1 METGVRLAAAG
12 WIGLKRVRAAW
23 SPLWWAQAAVLLLLG
38 YLILFPSVVL
48 MLQSVRDAA
57 GRPTLAWYVQVYS
70 EPGNYQALVNSLI
83 LGAGSAAFATLLGTL
98 LAWIVVRTDTPC
110 RGLLEVSALVP
121 FICPP
126 FIGALAW
133 TLLGSPNSGLLNQW
147 AQALLG
153 VPRLV
158 NMYSLGGMVLVI
170 GLYTAPFVLL
180 IVGGALRSMD
190 ATMEE
195 ASMMSGA
202 GHLATGFRITLPM
215 VTPAIL
221 AGGFLAFVLALEQFG
236 VPAVLGLPARIPVL
250 TTKIWTTI
258 SEYPPQ
264 YGQGAALCMVLL
276 LLTVAGVVLQRRLLQ
291 RRRFTTVTGKGAR
304 PRLVH
309 LGALRWAA
317 LGLGLLYLL
326 AAMVLPMGALLLASL
341 RSVWTRELAWSQ
353 LTLGNYG
360 YILTEYPLSRLA
372 MVNSLLLGAGGATLG
387 ILLAATVSFL
397 TLRARLPGHR
407 TLGQMAMLPL
417 AFPGTVL
424 AYGMLRAWIQPP
436 LVLYGTMWILL
447 AAYIGRYLP
456 YGVQSTSSAL
466 AQIHPELEESSLM
479 SGASWPATFRRITLP
494 LLRSGILAG
503 WILLFV
509 SFLRELSAS
518 VLLYTPKQVVLSVAL
533 FDLWAS
539 GDIGYLA
546 ALSML
551 MIAVA
556 VAALGALR
564 WLGAGRPGLDR
575 GSA

>member
-1 METGVRLAAAG
+1 METGVRLAAPRRALY
-12 WIGLKRVRAAW
+12 WMRAAW
-23 SPLWWAQAAVLLLLG
+23 SPLWWAQAAVLLLHG
-38 YLILFPSVVL
+38 YLIVFPSVVL

-57 GRPTLAWYVQVYS
+57 GRPTLAWYLQVYS
-70 EPGNYQALVNSLI
+70 EPGNYQALVNSLT

-195 ASMMSGA
+195 ASMMAGA
-202 GHLATGFRITLPM
+202 GHLATGVRITLPM

-353 LTLGNYG
+353 LTLGNYS
-360 YILTEYPLSRLA
+360 YILTEYPLSRQA
-372 MVNSLLLGAGGATLG
+372 MLNSLLLGAGGATLG
-387 ILLAATVSFL
+387 ILIAATVSFL

-456 YGVQSTSSAL
+456 YGVQSTSSTL

-518 VLLYTPKQVVLSVAL
+518 VLLYTPRQVVLSVAL

-546 ALSML
+546 ALSVL

-564 WLGAGRPGLDR
+564 WLGAGGPGLDR
-575 GSA
+575 GST

>member
-1 METGVRLAAAG
+1 
-12 WIGLKRVRAAW
+12 
-23 SPLWWAQAAVLLLLG
+23 VLLLLA
-38 YLILFPSVVL
+38 YLVLFPSVVL
-48 MLQSVRDAA
+48 MLESVRDAA
-57 GRPTLAWYVQVYS
+57 GRWTVAWYVQVYS
-70 EPGNYQALVNSLI
+70 TGGNYQALVNSLMV
-83 LGAGSAAFATLLGTL
+83 GAGSAAFATLLGTL
-98 LAWIVVRTDTPC
+98 LAWIVTRTDTPC
-110 RGLLEVSALVP
+110 RTLLEVAALVP

-133 TLLGSPNSGLLNQW
+133 TLLGSPNTGLLNQW
-147 AQALLG
+147 ARKLSG
-153 VPRLV
+153 IERFM
-158 NMYSLGGMVLVI
+158 NIYSLGGMVLVI

-190 ATMEE
+190 ASMEE
-195 ASMMSGA
+195 ASMMAGA
-202 GHLATGFRITLPM
+202 GQAATTVLVTLPM
-215 VTPAIL
+215 VAPAIL
-221 AGGFLAFVLALEQFG
+221 AGAFLAFVLALEQFG

-264 YGQGAALCMVLL
+264 YGQGAALCVVLL
-276 LLTVAGVVLQRRLLQ
+276 LLTVVGVLLQRQLLQ
-291 RRRFTTVTGKGAR
+291 RRRFTTVTGKGAH
-304 PRLVH
+304 PRLVR
-309 LGALRWAA
+309 LGGLRFLA
-317 LGLGLLYLL
+317 LGLGVVYLV
-326 AAMVLPMGALLLASL
+326 AAMVLPMGVLILASF
-341 RSVWTRELAWSQ
+341 RSVWTQQLAWSQ

-360 YILTEYPLSRLA
+360 YILVQYPLSRLA
-372 MVNSLLLGAGGATLG
+372 MTNSILLGAGGATLG
-387 ILLAATVSFL
+387 ILLAAIVSFL
-397 TLRARLPGHR
+397 TLRARLPGHLA
-407 TLGQMAMLPL
+407 LGQLAMLPL

-447 AAYIGRYLP
+447 AAYVGRYLP
-456 YGVQSTSSAL
+456 YGVQSTSSSL

-479 SGASWPATFRRITLP
+479 SGASWPATFRFITIP
-494 LLRSGILAG
+494 LLRSGVLAG

-546 ALSML
+546 ALSVL

-556 VAALGALR
+556 VAALAALR
-564 WLGAGRPGLDR
+564 WLGAAGPGMQR
-575 GSA
+575 GSM

>member
-1 METGVRLAAAG
+1 M
-12 WIGLKRVRAAW
+12 
-23 SPLWWAQAAVLLLLG
+23 LLLLA
-38 YLILFPSVVL
+38 YLILFPAVVL
-48 MLQSVRDAA
+48 MLESVRDAA
-57 GRPTLAWYVQVYS
+57 GKWTLAWYVKVYS
-70 EPGNYQALVNSLI
+70 TPGNYQALVNSLVV
-83 LGAGSAAFATLLGTL
+83 GAGSAIFATLLGTL
-98 LAWIVVRTDTPC
+98 LAWIVARTDTPC
-110 RGLLEVSALVP
+110 RGLLEIAALVP

-126 FIGALAW
+126 FIGAMAW
-133 TLLGSPNSGLLNQW
+133 TLLGSPNAGLLNQW
-147 AQALLG
+147 ARKLLG
-153 VPRLV
+153 IERLV
-158 NMYSLGGMVLVI
+158 NIYSLGGMILVI

-180 IVGGALRSMD
+180 IAGGALRSMD
-190 ATMEE
+190 ASMEE

-202 GHLATGFRITLPM
+202 GQAMTTLLVTLPL
-215 VTPAIL
+215 VAPAIL
-221 AGGFLAFVLALEQFG
+221 SGAFLALVLALEQFG

-250 TTKIWTTI
+250 TTKIWATI

-264 YGQGAALCMVLL
+264 YGQGAALCVVLL
-276 LLTVAGVVLQRRLLQ
+276 LLTVVGVLLQRKLLS

-304 PRLVH
+304 ARQVRL
-309 LGALRWAA
+309 GGFRWVA
-317 LGLGLLYLL
+317 LGFGLAYLM
-326 AAMVLPMGALLLASL
+326 AAMVLPMGVLVLASF
-341 RSVWTRELAWSQ
+341 RTVWTQQLTWSQ

-360 YILTEYPLSRLA
+360 YILLKYPLSRLA
-372 MVNSLLLGAGGATLG
+372 MTNSILLGAGGATLA
-387 ILLAATVSFL
+387 ILLAALVSFL
-397 TLRARLPGHR
+397 CLRARLPGHR
-407 TLGQMAMLPL
+407 TLEQLAMLPL

-436 LVLYGTMWILL
+436 LVLYGTMYILL

-456 YGVQSTSSAL
+456 YGVQSTSSTL

-539 GDIGYLA
+539 GDIGYLS
-546 ALSML
+546 ALSVL
-551 MIAVA
+551 MIVIA

-564 WLGAGRPGLDR
+564 WLGAGGPGVER
-575 GSA
+575 GGM

>member
-1 METGVRLAAAG
+1 MEAGVRVTTLP
-12 WIGLKRVRAAW
+12 RARAKWTALAW
-23 SPLWWAQAAVLLLLG
+23 SPLWWAQGAVLLLLG
-38 YLILFPSVVL
+38 YLVLFPSVVL
-48 MLQSVRDAA
+48 MRESVRGAA
-57 GRPTLAWYVQVYS
+57 GHFTLAWYLEVYS
-70 EPGNYQALVNSLI
+70 TAGNYQALVNSLI
-83 LGAGSAAFATLLGTL
+83 VGVGSAVLATLLGTL

-110 RGLLEVSALVP
+110 RGLLEVAALVP

-133 TLLGSPNSGLLNQW
+133 TLLGRPNTGLLNQW
-147 AQALLG
+147 ARTLFG
-153 VPRLV
+153 IERLV
-158 NMYSLGGMVLVI
+158 NIYSLGGMVLVI
-170 GLYTAPFVLL
+170 ALYTTPFVLL

-195 ASMMSGA
+195 ASVMAGA
-202 GHLATGFRITLPM
+202 GQTATTALITLPL
-215 VTPAIL
+215 VAPAIL
-221 AGGFLAFVLALEQFG
+221 GGAFLALVLALEQFG

-276 LLTVAGVVLQRRLLQ
+276 LLTAVGVLLQRRLL
-291 RRRFTTVTGKGAR
+291 RRRFTTVSGKGPR
-304 PRLVH
+304 PRLVR
-309 LGALRWAA
+309 LGGVRWAA
-317 LGLGLLYLL
+317 LALGLLYLL
-326 AAMVLPMGALLLASL
+326 AAMALPMGVLVLASL
-341 RSVWTRELAWSQ
+341 RSVWTQHLDWSQ

-360 YILTEYPLSRLA
+360 YVLAEYPLSRLA
-372 MVNSLLLGAGGATLG
+372 LRNSLILGAGGATLG
-387 ILLAATVSFL
+387 IFLAAIVSFL
-397 TLRARLPGHR
+397 NLRARLPGHLV
-407 TLGQMAMLPL
+407 LGQLAMLPL

-456 YGVQSTSSAL
+456 YGVQSTSATL

-479 SGASWPATFRRITLP
+479 SGASWPATFRNITLP

-518 VLLYTPKQVVLSVAL
+518 LLLYTPKQVVLSVAL

-539 GDIGYLA
+539 GDIGYLS
-546 ALSML
+546 ALSVL
-551 MIAVA
+551 MIVIAV
-556 VAALGALR
+556 VALALLR
-564 WLGAGRPGLDR
+564 WLGAGGPALDR
-575 GSA
+575 GGV